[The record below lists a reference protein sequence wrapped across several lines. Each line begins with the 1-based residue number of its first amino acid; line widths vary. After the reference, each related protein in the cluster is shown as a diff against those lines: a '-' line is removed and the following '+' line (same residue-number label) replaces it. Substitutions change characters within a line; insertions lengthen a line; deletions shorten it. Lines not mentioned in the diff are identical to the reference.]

1 MESYFLFSPLSCSL
15 LFLPIFFFFFFSL
28 TQNNN
33 GRSKK
38 RIGWAKKIQICFL
51 LPPLLP
57 SIRSRR
63 FHSMC
68 CCVPKTER
76 TAESS
81 RTGKMPQAISFLTF
95 FFFFLFFFFFPTS
108 FILFYVL
115 LFASH
120 SSHILVFLLCFAFR
134 VWPFLV
140 WLPEVFMFLF
150 NESKQKTFVFFSHPF
165 SVFSVDKI
173 FVFIIFFY
181 FFFPPRKAILVDRP
195 RQWNV
200 DIPFQSQ
207 NDKSRAECSTRKKQN
222 IKTNKK
228 PV

>member
-1 MESYFLFSPLSCSL
+1 MSQKNSNLFSSSSSSSIYSFTPVSFHVLLCSQNRTNGREFTDRKNAPGDFFFNFFFPFLFP
-15 LFLPIFFFFFFSL
+15 
-28 TQNNN
+28 
-33 GRSKK
+33 
-38 RIGWAKKIQICFL
+38 
-51 LPPLLP
+51 
-57 SIRSRR
+57 
-63 FHSMC
+63 
-68 CCVPKTER
+68 
-76 TAESS
+76 
-81 RTGKMPQAISFLTF
+81 
-95 FFFFLFFFFFPTS
+95 FFFFLRL

-150 NESKQKTFVFFSHPF
+150 NESKQKN
-165 SVFSVDKI
+165 I
-173 FVFIIFFY
+173 CIFFASILRFLGWQNLRVY
-181 FFFPPRKAILVDRP
+181 FLFLFFFFPPRKAILVDRP

>member
-1 MESYFLFSPLSCSL
+1 MSKKNSNLFSSSSSSSIYSFTPVSFHVLLCSQNRTNGRE
-15 LFLPIFFFFFFSL
+15 FTDRKNAPGDFFF
-28 TQNNN
+28 N
-33 GRSKK
+33 
-38 RIGWAKKIQICFL
+38 
-51 LPPLLP
+51 
-57 SIRSRR
+57 
-63 FHSMC
+63 
-68 CCVPKTER
+68 
-76 TAESS
+76 
-81 RTGKMPQAISFLTF
+81 F